1 MVFTYETVNYFSK
14 KINSIYIEELSDF
27 ETEKN
32 TSEADET
39 DNENE
44 KKDKIEDFYINS
56 NYFTTALLKR
66 HSLHT
71 SDFIIFATDYST
83 IVYSP
88 PEALTA

>member
-1 MVFTYETVNYFSK
+1 MVFTYETINYFSK
-14 KINSIYIEELSDF
+14 KLNSTFIEQLSDF

-44 KKDKIEDFYINS
+44 KKDKIEDFYITS

-66 HSLHT
+66 HLLHT
-71 SDFIIFATDYST
+71 SDFIIFTTNYSN
-83 IVYSP
+83 IIYSP
-88 PEALTA
+88 PKTLTA